1 MTWTHRQCN
10 SEHCGCKTAHSM
22 TWDDKGTPSW
32 RCENCG
38 KISPR
43 RKRNPRKASNGMT
56 KAQVETIAEVTRR
69 ILAKNERTAKAVEV
83 KESKVE
89 VRDHFVALT
98 LEVGMVGD
106 EGTMASIYCR
116 DRRVLVIGPRG
127 GLTLLNAKDKSKNTG
142 WFEAVHGLTY

>member
-1 MTWTHRQCN
+1 
-10 SEHCGCKTAHSM
+10 
-22 TWDDKGTPSW
+22 
-32 RCENCG
+32 
-38 KISPR
+38 
-43 RKRNPRKASNGMT
+43 MT

-127 GLTLLNAKDKSKNTG
+127 GLTLLNAKDESKNTG